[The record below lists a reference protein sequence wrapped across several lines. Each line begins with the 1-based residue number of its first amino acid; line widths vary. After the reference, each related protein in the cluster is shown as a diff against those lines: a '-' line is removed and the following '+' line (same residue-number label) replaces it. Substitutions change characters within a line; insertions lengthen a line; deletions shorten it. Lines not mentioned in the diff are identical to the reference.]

1 MGWVLSGLLACAAA
15 GTAAADQ
22 ALTLAAGRA
31 VTLSVTA
38 DGTQPFTYQWR
49 KDGVNLPG
57 ATGSSYPIASFASS
71 HAGVYTVVVANSAG
85 STVSDAATLSLEM
98 LTAPLLTAQPLSR
111 SVLAGDSVTFTA
123 SASGSPTLTYQ
134 WRKDGV
140 ALANGGRVSGVT
152 TTTLTISGAATSDN
166 GTYTLVVSNGAGS
179 ATSGGA
185 TLTVTNPPPTTPP
198 QSTTTAPAVTRQPSS
213 LTVASGAG
221 AVFTVEASGS
231 PAPSYQWRRNG
242 VALVDGG
249 NVSGATT
256 SALSLGAAASADAG
270 TYTVLVSNSAGSVT
284 SNGATLTVTEAAVAP
299 TIATQPASR
308 TVAAGS
314 SVTFSV
320 TASGS
325 PAPTLQWYRNGI
337 ALFNLGNVSGASSAT
352 LTVTSVSSADVGT
365 YTAVATN
372 SAGAATSQGAT
383 LALEGPAPSPSPS
396 PAPAPAP
403 SPAPSPSPAPA
414 PAPAPAPSPA
424 PAPAP
429 APSALLPFPVAV
441 AVTPNG
447 GVYVSDASL
456 DQVFL
461 LEADGRLRVLA
472 GAAGTVG
479 ASDGTGTA
487 ARFNDPSGLAPAG
500 GNGVLVADRANAL
513 IRWVEA
519 GGRVSTVAGSAS
531 FRGAADGAA
540 LSATFSSPAGVAR
553 DSSGTVY
560 VTDAMMHT
568 VRRIASNGEV
578 TTFAG
583 TPGEPGDADGTGRQ
597 ARFNQPAG
605 LAVDAAGHVYV
616 ADAGNNLIRK
626 ISPQGVVTTIAG
638 IFGVSGARDG
648 TASDA
653 LFNQP
658 TGVAVD
664 GSGNVYV
671 ADMGNSVI
679 RKLTPGGEV
688 STLAGLPGVAGL
700 RDGQGAGAW
709 LSQPRSVAYDGAG
722 SLYVADTGNAAIRRV
737 SLTGSVSTVTL
748 VSAPAVNEPEAPS
761 VAPSPTPAPPSAPS
775 GTPSAPSS
783 GGGGGGGGGSTGLV
797 LILAFGVLL
806 AVRARVMGQR

>member
-1 MGWVLSGLLACAAA
+1 
-15 GTAAADQ
+15 
-22 ALTLAAGRA
+22 
-31 VTLSVTA
+31 
-38 DGTQPFTYQWR
+38 
-49 KDGVNLPG
+49 
-57 ATGSSYPIASFASS
+57 
-71 HAGVYTVVVANSAG
+71 
-85 STVSDAATLSLEM
+85 VSDAATLTIESI
-98 LTAPLLTAQPLSR
+98 TAPLVTAQPLSR

-140 ALANGGRVSGVT
+140 TLANGGRVSGAT
-152 TTTLTISGAATSDN
+152 TTTLTISGAATEDN
-166 GTYTLVVSNGAGS
+166 GSYTLVVTNGAGS
-179 ATSGGA
+179 ATSGSA
-185 TLTVTNPPPTTPP
+185 TLTVTNPPPPAPP
-198 QSTTTAPAVTRQPSS
+198 QSTAVAPTLSRQPASQS
-213 LTVASGAG
+213 VAAGAG
-221 AVFTVEASGS
+221 VVFTVEASGS
-231 PAPSYQWRRNG
+231 PAPAYQWRRNG
-242 VALVDGG
+242 VALANGG
-249 NVSGATT
+249 NVSGATS
-256 SALSLGAAASADAG
+256 SALTLGAAGSADAG
-270 TYTVLVSNSAGSVT
+270 TYTVEVSNSAGAVT
-284 SNGATLTVTEAAVAP
+284 SSGATLTVTDPAVAP
-299 TIATQPASR
+299 TITTQPASR
-308 TVAAGS
+308 TVAEGS
-314 SVTFSV
+314 NVTLNV
-320 TASGS
+320 TASGT
-325 PAPTLQWYRNGI
+325 PAPTVQWYRNGV

-352 LTVTSVSSADVGT
+352 LTVTAVSSADVGT

-383 LALEGPAPSPSPS
+383 LALETPSPSPSPSPS
-396 PAPAPAP
+396 PA
-403 SPAPSPSPAPA
+403 PSPAPA
-414 PAPAPAPSPA
+414 PAPAPSPSPA
-424 PAPAP
+424 PSPAP

-447 GVYVSDASL
+447 AVYVSDASL

-461 LEADGRLRVLA
+461 LEADGRLRVVA

-479 ASDGTGTA
+479 STDGTGTA

-500 GNGVLVADRANAL
+500 GSGVLVADRANAL
-513 IRWVEA
+513 IRWVES

-540 LSATFSSPAGVAR
+540 LSATFSSPAGVVR
-553 DSSGTVY
+553 DAAGTVY

-568 VRRIASNGEV
+568 VRRIATNGEV

-626 ISPQGVVTTIAG
+626 ISPEGVVTTLAG

-664 GSGNVYV
+664 GAGNVYI

-688 STLAGLPGVAGL
+688 STLAGLSGVAGL
-700 RDGQGAGAW
+700 RDGQGGGAW
-709 LSQPRSVAYDGAG
+709 MSQPRSIAYDGAN

-737 SLTGSVSTVTL
+737 TLTGAVSTVTL
-748 VSAPAVNEPEAPS
+748 VSAPSVSEPEAPA

-783 GGGGGGGGGSTGLV
+783 GGGGGGGGSNGLLV
-797 LILAFGVLL
+797 ILALGALL
-806 AVRARVMGQR
+806 AARRALRAR